1 MALFISSN
9 QQVQWPSAVLTLVLA
24 EAQSTYTT
32 VLAERV
38 DLLTALMC
46 PLIDVIIVVLIL
58 RMLE

>member
-1 MALFISSN
+1 M
-9 QQVQWPSAVLTLVLA
+9 QCPSVVLILVLA

-38 DLLTALMC
+38 DLLTALMS
-46 PLIDVIIVVLIL
+46 PLIDIISVVLIL